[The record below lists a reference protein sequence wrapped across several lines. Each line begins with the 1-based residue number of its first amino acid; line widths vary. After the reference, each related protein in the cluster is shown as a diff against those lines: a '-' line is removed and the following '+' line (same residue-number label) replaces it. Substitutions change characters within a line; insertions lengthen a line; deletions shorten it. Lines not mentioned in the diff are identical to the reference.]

1 MIDLATPIDTLSL
14 FNFSHLFNIG
24 KFRPVSFNNIHK
36 TIICY
41 TVFLDCDF
49 FEYPKCSKETMII
62 HSYHSHFYTQKLS
75 NILLLLPL

>member
-14 FNFSHLFNIG
+14 FNIG
-24 KFRPVSFNNIHK
+24 KLRFVSFNNIHK
-36 TIICY
+36 TILCY